1 MTGSSSLLLLSL
13 SALAVVAVALIGLT
27 VQARVSRRR
36 RERALARVQGRYRHL
51 LLEVASGEDE
61 DRAAWAELATLSRR
75 DWASVRPAVIALLA
89 KVRGKPAVELGAL
102 VEGFGE
108 LARARE
114 GLTSRLAGRRAR
126 AAYLVGLARDAQ
138 AVPALCRLLQDPSGD
153 VRFVAARA
161 LGMVGDP
168 TVASA
173 LLAAAGHQPGVR
185 DGHSGLPAWVAAEA
199 LLRIGP
205 GCQDAVAQAL
215 SSKDAHVRAVAAQ
228 VALHGSFPA
237 ALAPARVCMLFEP
250 EVGTKETLMALL
262 GTLGDPQDV
271 SVLAAYLDPLV
282 PARLRRAAVGALGH
296 LGTPTAAERL
306 ARLLGDDD
314 RSVATAA
321 GDALAAMGER
331 GHELL
336 TSAMSGA
343 DAARR
348 VASACLHLA
357 RLRAEVVPA

>member
-114 GLTSRLAGRRAR
+114 GLPSRLAGRRAR

-173 LLAAAGHQPGVR
+173 LLAA
-185 DGHSGLPAWVAAEA
+185 
-199 LLRIGP
+199 
-205 GCQDAVAQAL
+205 
-215 SSKDAHVRAVAAQ
+215 
-228 VALHGSFPA
+228 
-237 ALAPARVCMLFEP
+237 
-250 EVGTKETLMALL
+250 
-262 GTLGDPQDV
+262 
-271 SVLAAYLDPLV
+271 
-282 PARLRRAAVGALGH
+282 
-296 LGTPTAAERL
+296 
-306 ARLLGDDD
+306 
-314 RSVATAA
+314 
-321 GDALAAMGER
+321 MGER